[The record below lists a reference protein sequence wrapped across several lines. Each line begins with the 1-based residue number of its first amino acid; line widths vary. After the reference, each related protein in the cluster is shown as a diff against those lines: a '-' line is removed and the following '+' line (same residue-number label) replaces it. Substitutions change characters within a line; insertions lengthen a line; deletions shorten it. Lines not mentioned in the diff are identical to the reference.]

1 MRVYVNWDSQE
12 VVGPEQADELIHSKH
27 EEMVADDAVFE
38 DFLTERYTVCQIW
51 EMSDDERA
59 EVLEEFNKLQ
69 LEEAEEWFDSEFCE
83 YRVE

>member
-12 VVGPEQADELIHSKH
+12 VVGPEQADELIHRKQ
-27 EEMVADDAVFE
+27 EEMCNDDAIFE

-59 EVLEEFNKLQ
+59 EILREFNKLQ
-69 LEEAEEWFDSEFCE
+69 LEEAEDWFDDEFCE
-83 YRVE
+83 YCVE

>member
-1 MRVYVNWDSQE
+1 MRIYINWDEQE
-12 VVGPEQADELIHSKH
+12 VYGPEQT
-27 EEMVADDAVFE
+27 EEVIERKFQEFCDDDAIFE
-38 DFLTERYTVCQIW
+38 DYLTERFTISQIW